1 MKKLF
6 SGIKWFEDTL
16 TSAFLSIVVLI
27 TLANVVARYVMK
39 SSIPWAQEISG
50 FFWTWTV
57 MIGMS
62 VGYRRNLHYGVD
74 FLVAKLP
81 KKYAIVLKRI
91 VYSNLRFYAVPQYQ
105 HYKSRFYKSQRLF
118 WHPLFL

>member
-62 VGYRRNLHYGVD
+62 VGYRRNLHLWCG
-74 FLVAKLP
+74 LP
-81 KKYAIVLKRI
+81 CGKA
-91 VYSNLRFYAVPQYQ
+91 
-105 HYKSRFYKSQRLF
+105 SQEIR
-118 WHPLFL
+118 HCS

>member
-91 VYSNLRFYAVPQYQ
+91 VYFLMLLTCVFMLYLSI
-105 HYKSRFYKSQRLF
+105 SITSQGF
-118 WHPLFL
+118 IKVSAY

>member
-50 FFWTWTV
+50 FS
-57 MIGMS
+57 GLGQS
-62 VGYRRNLHYGVD
+62 
-74 FLVAKLP
+74 
-81 KKYAIVLKRI
+81 
-91 VYSNLRFYAVPQYQ
+91 
-105 HYKSRFYKSQRLF
+105 
-118 WHPLFL
+118 

>member
-39 SSIPWAQEISG
+39 SSSPWAQEISG

-62 VGYRRNLHYGVD
+62 VGYRRNLHYGSNENVLD
-74 FLVAKLP
+74 LGSTLEMRGKGERASERKL
-81 KKYAIVLKRI
+81 L
-91 VYSNLRFYAVPQYQ
+91 
-105 HYKSRFYKSQRLF
+105 
-118 WHPLFL
+118 PL

>member
-50 FFWTWTV
+50 FFASG
-57 MIGMS
+57 IAENLLRRAEFLDHA
-62 VGYRRNLHYGVD
+62 VGPPFHD
-74 FLVAKLP
+74 DD
-81 KKYAIVLKRI
+81 IVLRGMG
-91 VYSNLRFYAVPQYQ
+91 VF
-105 HYKSRFYKSQRLF
+105 
-118 WHPLFL
+118 